1 MYDSSITRRSL
12 LAYAM
17 GAGLLRQPAYA
28 FATEFWNVKD
38 PSTWT
43 DDEIRQLLAESPWS
57 KHITIK
63 VEDGSEDG
71 LPRNSTGRRDR
82 NGPGQGGQAGAQV
95 RTWPEDFPIFMS
107 HQVSGTVRW
116 ESAQPVRD
124 ATDSPLP
131 RQFAHHYAISLTGF
145 NLGASVSVYPDGEG
159 PSTFTKSFLE
169 RIRAATSLSSKGD
182 AAPATIVRE
191 AGSAVLLGF
200 SKRSIKLSLG
210 DEHVEFA
217 TKVDRLS
224 IKAKFGLKEMLY
236 HGGLAI

>member
-1 MYDSSITRRSL
+1 MRIYDASMTRRGL

-17 GAGLLRQPAYA
+17 VAGLLRQPAYA

-43 DDEIRQLLAESPWS
+43 DDEIRQLLTESPWS
-57 KHITIK
+57 KHVTIK

-71 LPRNSTGRRDR
+71 LPRNGTGRRDR
-82 NGPGQGGQAGAQV
+82 NEPGQGGQAGTQV
-95 RTWPEDFPIFMS
+95 RTWPEDFPTFMS

-116 ESAQPVRD
+116 ESAQPVRT

-145 NLGASVSVYPDGEG
+145 NLGDGEG
-159 PSTFTKSFLE
+159 PSTFTKSSLE
-169 RIRAATSLSSKGD
+169 RIRAAASLRSKGN
-182 AAPATIVRE
+182 AAPATIVHQ